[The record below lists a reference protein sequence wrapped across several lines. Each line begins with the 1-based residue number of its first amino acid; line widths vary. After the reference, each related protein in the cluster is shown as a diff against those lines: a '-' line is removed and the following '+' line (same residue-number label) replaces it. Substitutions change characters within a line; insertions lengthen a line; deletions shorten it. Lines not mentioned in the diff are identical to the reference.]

1 MQAFDQLLQP
11 PPPHR
16 LLLVPSPAAAS
27 QDIKFTILFNQL
39 HLNRIANLCP
49 GPRQEFLLQLGWS
62 KRLISWT
69 RSGATSPTPWALR
82 PMSGGV
88 SSAEAAP
95 RAGCDKLAMHD
106 DRPLPFEL
114 PAGRSAADVSIPG
127 GAEASPPVLK

>member
-49 GPRQEFLLQLGWS
+49 GTRQEFLLQL
-62 KRLISWT
+62 
-69 RSGATSPTPWALR
+69 
-82 PMSGGV
+82 
-88 SSAEAAP
+88 AEP
-95 RAGCDKLAMHD
+95 RAGCADQVVAWRLRSPHLGQHCFHRAATSHSPSTAGFAIWD
-106 DRPLPFEL
+106 LDAPEEAANRRVVLSLSRPL
-114 PAGRSAADVSIPG
+114 GRV
-127 GAEASPPVLK
+127 KW